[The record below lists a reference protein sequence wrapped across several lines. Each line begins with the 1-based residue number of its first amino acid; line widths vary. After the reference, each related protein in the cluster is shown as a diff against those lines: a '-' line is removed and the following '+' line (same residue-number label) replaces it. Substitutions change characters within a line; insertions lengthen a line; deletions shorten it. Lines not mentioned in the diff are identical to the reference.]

1 MILERRRQGMP
12 TSMEPKSLMKMDSI
26 SFSRPKVQ
34 KKSHNLSLTSQ
45 NQPKEKE
52 RLLLHLQQS
61 KYIAYGFESSRYWQS
76 FRTRSPGTHEQSDNM
91 LWTEKYRPTTIKEI
105 IGNKELV
112 RKISAWLE
120 MWYVTFYISD
130 SNDTNVMVLGRNIV
144 TRISKHQLTL
154 MEASIKLV
162 PYY

>member
-1 MILERRRQGMP
+1 
-12 TSMEPKSLMKMDSI
+12 
-26 SFSRPKVQ
+26 
-34 KKSHNLSLTSQ
+34 
-45 NQPKEKE
+45 
-52 RLLLHLQQS
+52 
-61 KYIAYGFESSRYWQS
+61 
-76 FRTRSPGTHEQSDNM
+76 M

-105 IGNKELV
+105 VGNKELV